1 MRLNKKRLAAL
12 AMSAVMAAS
21 AVPFPVYAEELSAGE
36 DVVAAVEVTEPATEA
51 TEVPMGTEPSVSFVR
66 YDIEYDSETKTA
78 TAKAVWS
85 DGTKTDV
92 PAENISI
99 TVKEAT
105 CEEKGGVTVL
115 VNWNGNTGKADF
127 DTVEA
132 LGHKGDGVEIE
143 HIKKP
148 VTCQEDGLK
157 DIYEKCTVCG
167 KEFLTKANV
176 VIRHTGNEHKFDES
190 KEPKINENDSY
201 YNIKV
206 EDGKFVLDEN
216 NKPQLADPALKG
228 WYYVQKYCTVEK
240 QYVNA
245 EKVELSAITASN
257 AIVSDVKGIATSKE
271 KLQQLL
277 DAKEVGQYIDEK
289 DIELKDCDVAGS
301 YVINYYDKS
310 SGDIV
315 SKETVTVAPHHKVS
329 KKIAVFK
336 TKADADQ
343 ATVKYDAKKDILT
356 VTSNS
361 CVNPIEYTEV
371 TECVAKGCKGAS
383 LTAKF
388 AKGPEN
394 KTVSDLK
401 ITHAVNRQDKVAEI
415 TGEHEIN
422 ETVKKNVE
430 NYVKDHKVLVL
441 SEIENIV
448 AVDKDCVK
456 LELPANV
463 CENGGEITI
472 NYICT
477 KDKKTVVETAK
488 YTVPA
493 SGHKESVPVVEN
505 KVEATCAAKGT
516 YDEVTYCA
524 RCEKELARVSKVLP
538 RLKHTNESSVGV
550 NKPGKDETTF
560 VKFVGNK
567 VVDNDG
573 YLLDKK
579 HWTINPNNA
588 IGSGISDNKIFPTLY
603 TNCKECND
611 HEVKLSDKVST
622 VKVVD
627 IQKEDSKGQNGYIV
641 VEVTFTR
648 PVDGKNETVT
658 TKSEKIPYYS
668 SQQAY
673 NGRVEDAVLNG
684 LHKDNDGVYRYYV
697 NGELQKDYTGM
708 IEDNKEKYLVIKG
721 VLATDMN
728 GLWYSDVDKVWYFF
742 VEGHVRSDYTGI
754 ALYDGEWFYVT
765 NGKLDEGVT
774 GLLAYNGGTFLF
786 TEGRLRNDVNGLW
799 QDINNPEDWY
809 FLALG
814 QVQTQYTGVAQ
825 YDGAFFVVK
834 NGKLDTSYNGTI
846 KYDGKTFKVVNG
858 QLITK

>member
-36 DVVAAVEVTEPATEA
+36 DVVVSAETTVETME
-51 TEVPMGTEPSVSFVR
+51 EVPMGTADSVSFVK
-66 YDIEYDSETKTA
+66 YEIEYDSETKKA

-115 VNWNGNTGKADF
+115 VNWNGNSGKADF
-127 DTVEA
+127 DTVDA
-132 LGHKGDGVEIE
+132 LGHKGDGKEIE
-143 HIKKP
+143 KIKTP
-148 VTCQEDGLK
+148 VTCQQDGLK
-157 DIYEKCTVCG
+157 DIYETCTVCG

-176 VIRHTGNEHKFDES
+176 VITHTGEEHNFDES
-190 KEPKINENDSY
+190 KGTKINETNNYS
-201 YNIKV
+201 NIKV
-206 EDGKFVLDEN
+206 ENGKFVLDEN
-216 NKPQLADPALKG
+216 GKPQLDDPALKG

-240 QYVNA
+240 AFVDA
-245 EKVELSAITASN
+245 EKVDLAAVTASK
-257 AIVSDVKGIATSKE
+257 AIITDVKGIATPVT
-271 KLQQLL
+271 KLQKLL
-277 DAKEVGQYIDEK
+277 DAKEVGQHIDEK

-310 SGDIV
+310 SGDVV
-315 SKETVTVAPHHKVS
+315 SKETVTVAPHHRIS
-329 KKIAVFK
+329 KKIAIFK

-343 ATVKYDAKKDILT
+343 ATVEYDAEKEILT

-361 CVNPIEYTEV
+361 CVDPIEYTEV
-371 TECVAKGCKGAS
+371 SQCAAAGCKGTT

-388 AKGPEN
+388 AKGPSNTTVEN
-394 KTVSDLK
+394 FK
-401 ITHAVNRQDKVAEI
+401 IVHAVNKQDKVAEI
-415 TGEHEIN
+415 TGKHKIN
-422 ETVKKNVE
+422 ETVKKAVE
-430 NYVKDHKVLVL
+430 DYVKNHKVLVL

-448 AVDKDCVK
+448 EADEDCVK

-524 RCEKELARVSKVLP
+524 RCEKELAKVSKVLP
-538 RLKHTNESSVGV
+538 RLKHTNESAVGSD
-550 NKPGKDETTF
+550 KTSKDDTTF

-573 YLLDKK
+573 FLLNKDV
-579 HWTINPNNA
+579 WTQLKPENA
-588 IGSGISDNKIFPTLY
+588 IGSGIKDNKIFPTLY
-603 TNCKECND
+603 TNCKECGA
-611 HEVKLSDKVST
+611 HEVKLSDKIAS
-622 VKVVD
+622 VKVVE

-641 VEVTFTR
+641 LEVTYTR
-648 PVDGKNETVT
+648 PDADGKTETVT

-668 SQQAY
+668 SEQAY

-684 LHKDNDGVYRYYV
+684 LHKDKDGVYRYYV

-708 IEDNKEKYLVIKG
+708 IEDNKEKYLVVEG

-742 VEGHVRSDYTGI
+742 VEGHVRSDYTGT
-754 ALYDGEWFYVT
+754 ALYDGEWFYVS
-765 NGKLDEGVT
+765 NGKLDEGVS
-774 GLLAYNGGTFLF
+774 GLVPYNGGTFLF
-786 TEGRLRNDVNGLW
+786 VEGRLRTDVSGLW
-799 QDINNPEDWY
+799 QDINNPDDWY

-814 QVQTQYTGVAQ
+814 QVQTQHSGVAM
-825 YDGAFFVVK
+825 YDGGFFVVK
-834 NGKLDTSYNGTI
+834 NGKFDKDYNGTI
-846 KYDGKTFKVVNG
+846 KYDGKTFKVVGG
-858 QLITK
+858 QLVIK